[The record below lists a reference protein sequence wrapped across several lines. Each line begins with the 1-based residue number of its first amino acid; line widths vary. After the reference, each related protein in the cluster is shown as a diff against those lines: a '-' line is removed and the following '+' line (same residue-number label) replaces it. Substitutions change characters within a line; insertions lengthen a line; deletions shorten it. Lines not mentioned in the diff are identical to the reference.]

1 MVKADDLIREQKK
14 RNKLKEKI
22 YKKIYK
28 RIEKKIKLC
37 SNINSYECWY
47 EIPEFILNL
56 PLYSLDDCMKY
67 VVNQLKKDGF
77 IVTILN
83 EKIL

>member
-28 RIEKKIKLC
+28 RIEKKLNYVVILIHMNVGMK
-37 SNINSYECWY
+37 Y
-47 EIPEFILNL
+47 LNL
-56 PLYSLDDCMKY
+56 
-67 VVNQLKKDGF
+67 F
-77 IVTILN
+77 
-83 EKIL
+83 